1 MNITLVLTAMALIFL
16 STTSVFHLE
25 ELYTQIR
32 EIADKAH
39 KDSKISFK
47 NKNFWLNK
55 DYRVWILGVMYG
67 KTNEWKNSNLSFIK
81 KLRTNQKLLMIYF
94 QTNRMPISA
103 VIQWKN

>member
-1 MNITLVLTAMALIFL
+1 MQTCKILSILVLSLNFNSDLENITLVLTAMALIFL

-47 NKNFWLNK
+47 NKNF
-55 DYRVWILGVMYG
+55 
-67 KTNEWKNSNLSFIK
+67 
-81 KLRTNQKLLMIYF
+81 
-94 QTNRMPISA
+94 
-103 VIQWKN
+103 